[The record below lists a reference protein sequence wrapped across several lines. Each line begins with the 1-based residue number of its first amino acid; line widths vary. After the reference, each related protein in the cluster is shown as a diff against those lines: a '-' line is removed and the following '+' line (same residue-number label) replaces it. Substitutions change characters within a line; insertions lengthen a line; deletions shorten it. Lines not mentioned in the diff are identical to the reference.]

1 METWQ
6 ILLLIALGLALVFFF
21 FNRKKVV
28 TQTKVANNNSV
39 LGQLSKAVPAVGY
52 LQKAVG
58 VVEKPVAQIFNSVN
72 NTLTAGLQHIP
83 VAGKYLAMPT
93 KAVGTVVNDVLKVIG
108 F

>member
-21 FNRKKVV
+21 FNRKKVPV
-28 TQTKVANNNSV
+28 KSAPANNGV
-39 LGQLSKAVPAVGY
+39 LGQISKAVPAVGL

-58 VVEKPVAQIFNSVN
+58 TVEKPVAQIFNSVN

-93 KAVGTVVNDVLKVIG
+93 KAVGTIVNDTLHFIG